1 MNMSNETSI
10 LSYFYFTN
18 DKENMHDALEE
29 SFV

>member
-1 MNMSNETSI
+1 MNMSNESLI